1 VIPATCT
8 ASRARPLH
16 PPEPAAGTCIAPW
29 GRPRRCCGCH
39 GRALQGYARFRA
51 LGAREIERQQT
62 AWHVERW
69 WQSGVTPSFFA
80 GNEQEKA
87 LTPPFLAPPFR
98 TLETVTYTVSTVK
111 DQYGCLGQ
119 TLGHATITIK
129 PPAPE
134 NVTATAS
141 SPASG
146 AVNAVRRAAGLPNAT
161 FTGTIAAGGA
171 VDATHV
177 EELGIY
183 LNQARSNL
191 GFSPV
196 SLMRYPLAGKLILA
210 ADLTALRG
218 GVR

>member
-1 VIPATCT
+1 
-8 ASRARPLH
+8 
-16 PPEPAAGTCIAPW
+16 
-29 GRPRRCCGCH
+29 
-39 GRALQGYARFRA
+39 
-51 LGAREIERQQT
+51 
-62 AWHVERW
+62 
-69 WQSGVTPSFFA
+69 
-80 GNEQEKA
+80 
-87 LTPPFLAPPFR
+87 
-98 TLETVTYTVSTVK
+98 VK

-119 TLGHATITIK
+119 TLGHATITVK

-141 SPASG
+141 SAASG
-146 AVNAVRRAAGLPNAT
+146 AISAVRRTAGLPNAT

-177 EELGIY
+177 EELGTY

-196 SLMRYPLAGKLILA
+196 SLTRHPLAGKPILA
-210 ADLTALRG
+210 ADLTVLRG